1 MRVPAARYRQKMSAV
16 RELLAAYGE
25 LPRRDRLHMI
35 LRWWLCPMLAVAARV
50 PAEGVIVD
58 LGCGHGLFTL
68 LLARESA
75 GRQVVGIDLDARKI
89 AVARRARLPNLR
101 FEVGDIG
108 QVEVPLAQAV
118 TILDVLYLVP
128 YDIQERLLATCAAR
142 LAPGGV
148 IVLKETAEV
157 PRWKARLNRLEET
170 LAVRVLRVTVGGA
183 FYFRPHA
190 DWQALF
196 ERLGFA
202 VETIP
207 LDRGYYHPHV
217 LFVARKNAP

>member
-1 MRVPAARYRQKMSAV
+1 MRRLAARYTTKMSTV
-16 RELLAAYGE
+16 RELVAAYGE
-25 LPRRDRLHMI
+25 LPQRDRLHMI
-35 LRWWLCPMLAVAARV
+35 VRWWLCPMPAVAARV
-50 PAEGVIVD
+50 PMEGVIVD

-75 GRQVVGIDLDARKI
+75 ARQMIGIDLDARKI
-89 AVARRARLPNLR
+89 AVARQVRLPNLR
-101 FEVGDIG
+101 FEVGDIS
-108 QVEVPLAQAV
+108 QVEVPPAQAV

-128 YDIQERLLATCAAR
+128 YDLQERLLAACADR

-148 IVLKETAEV
+148 ILLKETAEV
-157 PRWKARLNRLEET
+157 PRWKAWLNRLEET
-170 LAVRVLRVTVGGA
+170 LAVRALRITVGSR
-183 FYFRPHA
+183 FYFRTRA

-196 ERLGFA
+196 LRLGFT

-217 LFVARKNAP
+217 LLVARKSAP

>member
-1 MRVPAARYRQKMSAV
+1 MSAV
-16 RELLAAYGE
+16 RELIAAYGE
-25 LPRRDRLHMI
+25 LSRRDRLHMI
-35 LRWWLCPMLAVAARV
+35 LRWWLCPRPAVAARV
-50 PAEGVIVD
+50 PAEGVIID
-58 LGCGHGLFTL
+58 LGCGHGLFAL

-75 GRQVVGIDLDARKI
+75 GRQVIGIDLDDRKI
-89 AVARRARLPNLR
+89 AVARQIRLPNLR

-108 QVEVPLAQAV
+108 QIEVPSAQAV
-118 TILDVLYLVP
+118 TLLDVLYLVP
-128 YDIQERLLATCAAR
+128 YDVQERLLALCAGR

-157 PRWKARLNRLEET
+157 PRWKAWLNRLEET
-170 LAVRVLRVTVGGA
+170 LAVRVLRITVGGR
-183 FYFRPHA
+183 FYFRTRA

-202 VETIP
+202 VETVP

-217 LFVARKNAP
+217 LFVARKTAP

>member
-1 MRVPAARYRQKMSAV
+1 MSTVRDLIAV
-16 RELLAAYGE
+16 YGE

-35 LRWWLCPMLAVAARV
+35 LRWWLCPMPAAAAHV
-50 PAEGVIVD
+50 PMEGVIVD

-68 LLARESA
+68 LLARASA
-75 GRQVVGIDLDARKI
+75 DRQVIGIDLDARKI
-89 AVARRARLPNLR
+89 AVARQVRLPNLR

-108 QVEVPLAQAV
+108 QVEVPSAQAV

-128 YDIQERLLATCAAR
+128 YDIQERLLVACADR

-148 IVLKETAEV
+148 IILKETAEV
-157 PRWKARLNRLEET
+157 PRWKAWLNRLEET
-170 LAVRVLRVTVGGA
+170 LAVRALRITVGGT
-183 FYFRPHA
+183 FYFRTRA
-190 DWQALF
+190 DWQALL

-217 LFVARKNAP
+217 LFVARLVEN